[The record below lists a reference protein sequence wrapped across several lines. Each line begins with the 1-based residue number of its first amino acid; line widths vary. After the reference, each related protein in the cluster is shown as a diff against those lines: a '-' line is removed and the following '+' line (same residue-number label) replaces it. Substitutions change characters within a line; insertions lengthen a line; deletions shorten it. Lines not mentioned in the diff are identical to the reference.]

1 MYNWTD
7 LFKGVNKEKQ
17 QEYFNRITLFIRDV
31 IEAKSINQDIINTY
45 RVKKMRGTKGIFK
58 FYVSNTDG
66 TRCLFNYVDSDD
78 QVFDNEPG
86 IAILRIASHDTQG
99 EVAKRLEKIDAKY
112 MKFLTNDDNDDVGN
126 DSDLEE
132 MMSEQY
138 LKTVYI
144 ADSYTN
150 EEIEKIIADEDSKT
164 IYPLSKK
171 QKAALVSD
179 LPTMI
184 LGCAGS
190 GKTMLQVAKAL
201 KNAHGE
207 VEQAYFTFTKGLKEN
222 SETMYHKFGKV
233 PSIKGTTAFFAT
245 TDFFLNALNI
255 PLKNYIDYDRFLTFL
270 RKGNYLN
277 RFKYLNS
284 IPTMELW
291 IEIKGIIK
299 GYLGDSYYRNIEIKS
314 LASLKSNELSSQL
327 VESGALEFE
336 HKINVYRIKDAYKL
350 FNLSQKSP
358 SLNDFLFNNDFN
370 ESLLDDYSYIEVNDN
385 YSRFSKEDRKNIL
398 DFVKRHYQ
406 TYLDSNG
413 LYDDNDLARLYIIK
427 ARKGEVKKFD
437 FAYLDE
443 VQDLSEMQIYA
454 LMQAT
459 HTPGKL
465 YMTGDIS
472 QIINPTFFKGG
483 RPGVLIRNR
492 LNQSWNK
499 DNVVKLD
506 ENYRNSAEIV
516 NVANKLVS
524 IRKERLGSYS
534 EYIFEE
540 PKKIEKITGLPAILH
555 VNKTVILE
563 AIGGWIDTPK
573 VAIVV
578 ANEES
583 KNRLIKE
590 LDLDTRRQ
598 GSNIF
603 TVQEVK
609 GQEFEKVILYNVL
622 YEYKDAWKEL
632 MTSDVKSNQ
641 EYYQFYFNLFYVA
654 LTRAKKNIY
663 IFEHDSQLEIIKEL
677 REYLEPITKEVLT
690 LLDTSDYQNKE
701 DVLEQAES
709 YFKNEEYDRARI
721 LYLRID
727 DKKKAHLCKGYLFL
741 KRGEYEKGLENLYVL
756 KHELPKIFE
765 YTDKNK
771 TLLFHILIGFRTG
784 KLTIRQISDIV
795 GTRKIIDLIKPYK
808 NKPKDLYQKML
819 LDTIDVMQKVNNY
832 QINKQLEEFYG

>member
-17 QEYFNRITLFIRDV
+17 QEYFNRITFFIRDV
-31 IEAKSINQDIINTY
+31 IDAKSINQDIINKY

-66 TRCLFNYVDSDD
+66 TRCLFNYVDNDD

-171 QKAALVSD
+171 QKTALVSD

-207 VEQAYFTFTKGLKEN
+207 VEQAYFTFTNGLKEN
-222 SETMYHKFGKV
+222 SETMYHKFSKV
-233 PSIKGTTAFFAT
+233 PSIKGKTAFFAT
-245 TDFFLNALNI
+245 TQFFLDALGI
-255 PLKNYIDYDRFLTFL
+255 PQANYIDYERFLTFIK
-270 RKGNYLN
+270 KGNFLN
-277 RFKYLNS
+277 RFKYLNT
-284 IPTMELW
+284 IPMMELW

-314 LASLKSNELSSQL
+314 LAALKSNELSKQL
-327 VESGALEFE
+327 LEAEALEY
-336 HKINVYRIKDAYKL
+336 KKNSNVYRIKDAHKL
-350 FNLSQKSP
+350 FTLAQKSP
-358 SLNDFLFNNDFN
+358 SLSDFLFNNDFN
-370 ESLLDDYSYIEVNDN
+370 EPLLDDYSYIEVNDN

-398 DFVKRHYQ
+398 EFVKRHYQ
-406 TYLDSNG
+406 THLDSNG
-413 LYDDNDLARLYIIK
+413 LFDDNDLARLYIIK

-454 LMQAT
+454 LMQST
-459 HTPGKL
+459 ITPGKL

-506 ENYRNSAEIV
+506 ENYRNSEEIV

-540 PKKIEKITGLPAILH
+540 PKKVEKITGLPAILN
-555 VNKTVILE
+555 VSKTVILE
-563 AIGGWIDTPK
+563 ALVDWIDTPK
-573 VAIVV
+573 VAIIVSS
-578 ANEES
+578 EMS

-590 LDLDTRRQ
+590 LDLDIRTQ

-609 GQEFEKVILYNVL
+609 GQEFEKVILYNIL
-622 YEYKDAWKEL
+622 FDYKDAWKQL
-632 MTSDVKSNQ
+632 MTTEVKNNQ

-663 IFEHDSQLEIIKEL
+663 IFEHDSQLEIINEL
-677 REYLEPITKEVLT
+677 REYLEPVTKEVIT
-690 LLDTSDYQNKE
+690 ILDTSDYQTKE
-701 DVLEQAES
+701 AAREQADA
-709 YFKNEEYDRARI
+709 YYKNEEYRRARI
-721 LYLRID
+721 LYLRIN
-727 DKKKAHLCKGYLFL
+727 DKVKAHLCKGYGFI
-741 KRGEYEKGLENLYVL
+741 KAGEYEKGLENLYIF
-756 KHELPKIFE
+756 KHELAKLFQ
-765 YTDKNK
+765 YAKQDQN
-771 TLLFHILIGFRTG
+771 LLFHILIGFRTG

-795 GTRKIIDLIKPYK
+795 GNRKIIDLIKPYK

-819 LDTIDVMQKVNNY
+819 MDTIDVMQKVNNY